1 MKIRL
6 LALALLVSLSAC
18 ALGRQGTT
26 GRGNAH
32 GPIRT
37 EELRFLGTGDALSA
51 VRSLRPSWLR
61 SATPQSVRGN
71 DHMVVYFE
79 DLRIGGVDALQ
90 GMSITEIGRIEYL
103 RPHQAQFRFG
113 PGHLNGAIVVLP
125 MIHSAR

>member
-6 LALALLVSLSAC
+6 LALALLVSFSAC
-18 ALGRQGTT
+18 ALGRQGTP

-32 GPIRT
+32 GPIRA
-37 EELRFLGTGDALSA
+37 EELRFLGSGDALSA

-61 SATPQSVRGN
+61 SATPQAVSGN
-71 DHMVVYFE
+71 DRMVVYFE
-79 DLRIGGVDALQ
+79 DLRMGGVDALQ

-103 RPHQAQFRFG
+103 LPRQAQFRFG

-125 MIHSAR
+125 VIHSAR